1 MFFNNVRLDNII
13 LESIIKLKEPK
24 GSDRAA
30 IASYIEV
37 FVLESKHLKK
47 QMMIKYL

>member
-1 MFFNNVRLDNII
+1 MLFNNVRLDNII

-37 FVLESKHLKK
+37 FVLQFLHLRS
-47 QMMIKYL
+47 